1 MNISFLFILLG
12 CQSLWDIVDVDGDGT
27 TILDGDCWEQ
37 GDPPQI
43 EGALEHVLTAND
55 IGVGKYDAPYDG
67 IDANSDGKNDFDVD
81 GDGYVPD
88 QFQGIA
94 TFNIEEENQLP
105 GGDCFDAMLVKR
117 DDDYVWEGYI
127 GEGTILSSRLEDGFF

>member
-12 CQSLWDIVDVDGDGT
+12 CQSSWDIVDVDGDGT

-43 EGALEHVLTAND
+43 EGALEHTLTAND

-67 IDANSDGKNDFDVD
+67 IDANAMARTISMLMVM
-81 GDGYVPD
+81 VM
-88 QFQGIA
+88 FQ
-94 TFNIEEENQLP
+94 TSFRESQH
-105 GGDCFDAMLVKR
+105 
-117 DDDYVWEGYI
+117 
-127 GEGTILSSRLEDGFF
+127 

>member
-12 CQSLWDIVDVDGDGT
+12 CQSSWDIVDVDGDGT

-43 EGALEHVLTAND
+43 EGALEHTLTAND

-67 IDANSDGKNDFDVD
+67 IDANCDGKNDFDVD

-94 TFNIEEENQLP
+94 TLNIEEKIYC
-105 GGDCFDAMLVKR
+105 GGIALMRFWCKKIMVIYGKDTSAKEPFCPLDWKKVF
-117 DDDYVWEGYI
+117 
-127 GEGTILSSRLEDGFF
+127 